1 MGRLHTAGNLP
12 EPCMIAPFFRQMDQS
27 LILRRPTGGFFPAPR
42 RSYALGD
49 FGRLPLLLPERDAL
63 NLKALCPG
71 PISPFGPGVFISS
84 PGSCPGF
91 SFGSPLLD
99 AGGAGK
105 RVSSHPRNTAP
116 A

>member
-1 MGRLHTAGNLP
+1 MV
-12 EPCMIAPFFRQMDQS
+12 APFFRQMDQS
-27 LILRRPTGGFFPAPR
+27 LILIRLAAGTFPSPR
-42 RSYALGD
+42 RSYTLDGL
-49 FGRLPLLLPERDAL
+49 GRLPLLLPERDAL

-71 PISPFGPGVFISS
+71 PISPFGPRVFISD
-84 PGSCPGF
+84 PGSCPRF

-105 RVSSHPRNTAP
+105 RVSSHPRNTAS

>member
-1 MGRLHTAGNLP
+1 
-12 EPCMIAPFFRQMDQS
+12 MIAPFS
-27 LILRRPTGGFFPAPR
+27 TGGSVAYFPGDRAAGTFPSPC
-42 RSYALGD
+42 RSYLSDG

-71 PISPFGPGVFISS
+71 PISPFGPGVFISN

-99 AGGAGK
+99 AGGAGALVATHETPPLLD
-105 RVSSHPRNTAP
+105 RGRIS
-116 A
+116 

>member
-1 MGRLHTAGNLP
+1 
-12 EPCMIAPFFRQMDQS
+12 MDQS
-27 LILRRPTGGFFPAPR
+27 LILRRPTAGTFPSPR

-84 PGSCPGF
+84 PGSCPGVF
-91 SFGSPLLD
+91 VWLPAARCGGRRQAGIQPSSKHRPRSIESGFLETREKLHGSI
-99 AGGAGK
+99 G
-105 RVSSHPRNTAP
+105 
-116 A
+116 